1 MHWTTQLVFHDISLL
16 IKYQK
21 DEKYKESAK
30 EVFNSCAKL
39 LEEQIE
45 KAKLISLQFIKIDR
59 KVQTESFEENE
70 KESLLNPQQPSNED
84 VEMDQNK
91 QSNIMSD
98 INEDQKHKLKDIHSE
113 LLKINN
119 MCEILKKLADEQSSS
134 VNSINVHIQHAK
146 DNTFKGR
153 SEVQKSKR
161 ATPNL
166 KLRIV
171 IMTICILLLGAL
183 YYSITWTNESNL

>member
-1 MHWTTQLVFHDISLL
+1 LL